1 MVSSEEPFDFKQFL
15 TLAGG
20 SPWRS
25 LGFSTCSRLAF
36 TGQVPAERLLLF
48 PHFFLLCREV
58 TTKFGLLLRGYL
70 WVPGQ
75 I

>member
-1 MVSSEEPFDFKQFL
+1 MVSGEEPFDFKQFL

-20 SPWRS
+20 SPWRG

-36 TGQVPAERLLLF
+36 TGQVLSERLLLF
-48 PHFFLLCREV
+48 PHFVQLCLVV
-58 TTKFGLLLRGYL
+58 TAKFSLLLRWNL